1 MLLVL
6 IKVGREDIIDFIYR
20 CAYYY
25 IEKGEGRS
33 KRIQESS
40 DNLLRY
46 ITDIMGRSAGETIE
60 VEEIMEDEVLYDL
73 VKKTWIGERVAIM
86 ANMQDMLEEKQE
98 KAKTDLWS
106 LLES

>member
-1 MLLVL
+1 
-6 IKVGREDIIDFIYR
+6 
-20 CAYYY
+20 
-25 IEKGEGRS
+25 
-33 KRIQESS
+33 
-40 DNLLRY
+40 
-46 ITDIMGRSAGETIE
+46 
-60 VEEIMEDEVLYDL
+60 MEDEVLYDL